1 MSANS
6 FEMKI
11 RSRFPAKVIFN
22 HENGTHVAFFP
33 DEGIRIV
40 GNLSSPVVTVNWGSG
55 HTAMATL

>member
-22 HENGTHVAFFP
+22 HENGTHVAA
-33 DEGIRIV
+33 EGIRIV